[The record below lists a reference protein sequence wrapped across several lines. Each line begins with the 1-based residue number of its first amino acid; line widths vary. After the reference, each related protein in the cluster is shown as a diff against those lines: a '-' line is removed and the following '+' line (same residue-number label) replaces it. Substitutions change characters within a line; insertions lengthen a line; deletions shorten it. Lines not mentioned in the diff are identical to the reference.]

1 MMTKVSRWLLYIS
14 SYSFGYIL
22 IAISNITGI
31 VDRLS
36 QEDMYKSTTLL
47 KRIELI
53 FLEGKIL
60 FITLL
65 ILFFISVVWLLSFKK
80 WKNNT
85 RIHERMEKDCTIE
98 AVGFLFPYIVSMLLV
113 KVGFYG
119 NLVNLLLFF
128 LLGIVF
134 VSSGFVQ
141 TSLSFVLMRYHI
153 LKNDNCYVITK
164 LTREGYNLKLE
175 DTKDGIEVREL
186 AKGVYMMFP

>member
-1 MMTKVSRWLLYIS
+1 MMTKVSRWMLYIS
-14 SYSFGYIL
+14 SYSIGYIL
-22 IAISNITGI
+22 IAISNIIGI
-31 VDRLS
+31 ADRLS
-36 QEDMYKSTTLL
+36 KEEMYKSTTLL
-47 KRIELI
+47 KRIGLI
-53 FLEGKIL
+53 FLEDKIL
-60 FITLL
+60 FISLL

-85 RIHERMEKDCTIE
+85 RIHEHMEKDCTIE
-98 AVGFLFPYIVSMLLV
+98 AVGFLFPYIVSMVLV
-113 KVGFYG
+113 NVGFYG

-128 LLGIVF
+128 SLGIVF